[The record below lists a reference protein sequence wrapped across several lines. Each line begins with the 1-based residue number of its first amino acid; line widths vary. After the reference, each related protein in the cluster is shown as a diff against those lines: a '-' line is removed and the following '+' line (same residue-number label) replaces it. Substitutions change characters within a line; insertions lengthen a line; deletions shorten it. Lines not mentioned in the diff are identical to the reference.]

1 MSNNYNI
8 LISKI
13 DKFIRKYYVN
23 ELIKGA
29 IYFVALA
36 LIALISVSL
45 LEYFGNFGTTVRTVL
60 FYLFLAIVAG
70 VLTKFIVIPLMKL
83 YSFGKRISHK
93 QAALIIGKHFTNVD
107 DKLVNTLQLKND
119 LENSENELLAASINS
134 RLKELNPIPFNSA
147 IDFSVNKKYLKYA
160 IPPFFILLG
169 ILFINADII
178 TKSVDDLVN
187 HNREKVKQT
196 DFRFVVSNENLNVV
210 EQEELTLKV
219 KVDGVKIPQ
228 NVFIEINGSKFR
240 MIKDSKNEYSY
251 KVKPTKD
258 TKFNLSANS
267 VTSEDYLINVL
278 PRPVVQKFEIDVEY
292 PSYTGI
298 TNQKLSNVGDLNV
311 PEGTVLK
318 WKFNTKNVDEL
329 KFNFNGQTEKIKQV
343 LGNNFSVTKQLNNS
357 SWYSVL
363 TKNEHIASKDSI
375 IYKVN
380 VAKDALPSISANEE
394 VDSLNSNVRYFYGE
408 ISDDYGF
415 NALTFN
421 YRFTKTSDSLKSKE
435 MKTVSLGIRDNVSS
449 DQFVYLW
456 NLDELNLKV
465 GEEIDYYFTVYDN
478 DGINGSKSRST
489 SLKRFK
495 APTKEE
501 IQNKK
506 KQSQESLKNE
516 LAEAVQAAKELQ
528 DQKKELQNELSQSK
542 SLSWQQEQKVQNFLN
557 QQKDLEKKIE
567 DIKQKHEE
575 NKKEEDKYLELSE
588 EYLKKR
594 EELDK
599 LMEELL
605 TDEIKELMKEIQELL
620 EQGQKDKIEDKLDQM
635 ELDAEQMEKQLDRAL
650 EQYKQY
656 QFQEKLQ
663 ETLDELEELKEE
675 QKELQEETDS
685 GEKSDE
691 ELKEKQEELKE
702 KFDDVK
708 KNIEELEK
716 QNEDLENKKDMPNM
730 EEEKKSVEESME
742 KSSQEMEKGKSKKS
756 SKEQQKAQDA
766 MKQMQMK
773 MQQMQAQE
781 QESSEEDMNA
791 LRMLLENLV
800 KMSFDQED
808 LMDDIKGLAKNDP
821 QYFKVGQKQKKIKD
835 DAQVIKDSL
844 FALSKRQPMISGIV
858 NKEIGEINYF
868 MQKALDEIGER
879 QTSKVRSNQQTV
891 MTSTNNLALLLDEIL
906 QQMQQQMMSQM
917 SGSGSCNKPGAKGKG
932 KPGSTPSMS
941 QMQSDLKKQLEKMKK
956 GAGKGSPGGKKPG
969 DKGKNGQQGSGGQG
983 GQPGEGMSEQLAKLA
998 AQQAAIREHAKKMRQ
1013 QLNQDGS
1020 GNGNQLNKAIDDMEE
1035 IENDIINNQI
1045 SDLTLKRQKDILT
1058 RLLEHEKADRERDLD
1073 EKREA
1078 EKVKNQKISNPN
1090 QYLEYKRKK
1099 EKEIELLKTIP
1110 PSLRKYYKNKV
1121 NEYFNT
1127 IE

>member
-8 LISKI
+8 LIYKI
-13 DKFIRKYYVN
+13 DKFIRKYYLN
-23 ELIKGA
+23 ELIKGV
-29 IYFVALA
+29 IYFIALG
-36 LIALISVSL
+36 LIAFISVSL

-60 FYLFLAIVAG
+60 FYLFVSIVFG

-93 QAALIIGKHFTNVD
+93 QAALIIGKHFRGVD
-107 DKLVNTLQLKND
+107 DKLVNTIQLKNE
-119 LENSENELLAASINS
+119 LENSENELLAASINL
-134 RLKELNPIPFNSA
+134 RLKELNPIPFSSA

-160 IPPFFILLG
+160 IPPLFLLLG

-178 TKSVDDLVN
+178 TDPVERLVN
-187 HNREKVKQT
+187 HSSEIKKPT
-196 DFRFVVSNENLNVV
+196 PFVFSIQNKNLNVV
-210 EQEELTLKV
+210 EQEELILKV
-219 KVDGVKIPQ
+219 KVDGAKIPQ
-228 NVFIEINGSKFR
+228 NVFIEIKGSKFR

-251 KVKPTKD
+251 IVKPTKD

-267 VTSEDYLINVL
+267 VISEDYLINVL
-278 PRPVVQKFEIDVEY
+278 PRPVIQKFEIDVEY

-298 TNQKLSNVGDLNV
+298 TDQKLSNVGDLNV

-329 KFNFNGQTEKIKQV
+329 KFNFNGQIEKIKQV
-343 LGNNFSVTKQLNNS
+343 LGNNFSVTKQLDYS
-357 SWYSVL
+357 IWYSVL

-380 VAKDALPSISANEE
+380 VAKDAFPLISANEE
-394 VDSLNSNVRYFYGE
+394 IDSLNSNVRYFYGE

-415 NALTFN
+415 SALNFN
-421 YRFTKTSDSLKSKE
+421 FRFTKTNDSLKSKE

-456 NLDELNLKV
+456 NLDELNIKV

-506 KQSQESLKNE
+506 EQSQESLRNE

-557 QQKDLEKKIE
+557 QQKELEKKIE
-567 DIKQKHEE
+567 DIKKKHEN

-620 EQGQKDKIEDKLDQM
+620 EQGQKDKIEEKLDQM
-635 ELDAEQMEKQLDRAL
+635 ELDAELMEKQLDRAL